1 MMRFARPRV
10 VVALMV
16 CSVGLATPAGAQEAA
31 SPQPLPI
38 PDAAALLAAQA
49 PQAPI
54 FRAPAAPLREERR
67 PAALLPLYVSFGALQ
82 ALDAHS
88 TSRALSNGA
97 VEANPAMRPF
107 TGSTAGMLALKAA
120 ATTGVIYASERMWKR
135 NKAAA
140 VVFMVAAN
148 SAMVWVVQ
156 HNYRA
161 VR

>member
-1 MMRFARPRV
+1 MVRSASPL

-16 CSVGLATPAGAQEAA
+16 CSVGLATPAGAQEA
-31 SPQPLPI
+31 SPQPVG
-38 PDAAALLAAQA
+38 AGEASSWVAQA
-49 PQAPI
+49 PQAPL
-54 FRAPAAPLREERR
+54 FRVPVEPRRRDAR

-107 TGSTAGMLALKAA
+107 TGSTAGMLAVKAA
-120 ATTGVIYASERMWKR
+120 ATTGIIYASERMWKR
-135 NKAAA
+135 NRTAA

-148 SAMVWVVQ
+148 SAMIWVVQ